1 MDKITFFEQALH
13 TLGDREYKRDSPTG
27 RECDLWFPAVLKEA
41 LNFGAWSFATR
52 KRVLEPVS
60 SGKYLLPEDCL
71 RPLKINHSC
80 FELVGRE
87 ILLNV
92 MFQPAPEG
100 GLELAYISD
109 SMGKGEALPDSE
121 PLFLNGLR
129 LLMAARLAPKMTG
142 QPQLAFTLEE
152 AARSA
157 LGEAL
162 HQNSL
167 SQHSNDQHPLEGILR
182 SSIVG

>member
-27 RECDLWFPAVLKEA
+27 KECDLWFPGVLREA
-41 LNFGAWSFATR
+41 LNYGSWSFAVR
-52 KRVLEPVS
+52 KCVLEPNER
-60 SGKYLLPEDCL
+60 GFYPLPEDCL
-71 RPLKINHSC
+71 RPLKINHSK
-80 FELVGRE
+80 FELMGRN
-87 ILLNV
+87 IYLDVL
-92 MFQPAPEG
+92 FHPAPEE
-100 GLELAYISD
+100 GLELTYISD
-109 SMGKGEALPDSE
+109 SLGRGETLPDDE

-129 LLMAARLAPKMTG
+129 LLMAARLAPKITG
-142 QPQLAFTLEE
+142 QPQLAFSLEE
-152 AARSA
+152 AARSS

-167 SQHSNDQHPLEGILR
+167 AQHSNDQHPLKWIMD